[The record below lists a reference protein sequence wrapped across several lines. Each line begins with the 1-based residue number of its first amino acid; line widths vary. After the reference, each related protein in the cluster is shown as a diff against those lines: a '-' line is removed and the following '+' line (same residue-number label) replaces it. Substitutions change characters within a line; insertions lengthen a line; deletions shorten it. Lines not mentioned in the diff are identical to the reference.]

1 MLAADL
7 STSQLLLLGAIAG
20 GTIFLGLP
28 LGRLQSPAPRLR
40 TALNGFAIGILVF
53 LLYDVLANA
62 NEPIE
67 EALRGGDWGT
77 FVPLV
82 SLLAVGFAVGL
93 MGLVYY
99 DKMSRRRA
107 STRPFG
113 PGAAYVEEL
122 RGRGTAFTD
131 ARRLSVMIAV
141 GIGMH
146 NLSEGLA
153 IGQSAAK
160 GEIGLAMMLIIGFAL
175 HNATEGFG
183 IVAPLAAEGER
194 PTWAFLITMGIIGG
208 GPTFLGTIIG
218 NAWVNDGLF
227 VVFLALAAGSILY
240 VVIQL
245 LKVASKQGFEEVVM
259 WAIFFGIVAGFATD
273 YVLVAAGV

>member
-7 STSQLLLLGAIAG
+7 STPQLLLLAAVAG

-28 LGRLQSPAPRLR
+28 LGRLQRPAPRLR

-53 LLYDVLANA
+53 LLFDVLANA
-62 NEPIE
+62 NEPV
-67 EALRGGDWGT
+67 EAALKDGDWST

-82 SLLAVGFAVGL
+82 TLLAVGFAVGL

-99 DKMSRRRA
+99 DRMSRRRA

-122 RGRGTAFTD
+122 RTGRRTLTD

-160 GEIGLAMMLIIGFAL
+160 GEISLALMLIIGFAL

-183 IVAPLAAEGER
+183 IVAPLAAEDDR
-194 PTWAFLITMGIIGG
+194 PSWAFLLTMGLIGG

-227 VVFLALAAGSILY
+227 VVFLSLAAGSILY

-245 LKVASKQGFEEVVM
+245 LKVASKQGFEEIVM
-259 WAIFFGIVAGFATD
+259 WAIFVGVVAGFATD

>member
-1 MLAADL
+1 M
-7 STSQLLLLGAIAG
+7 TIAEHTAEAKDRQTG
-20 GTIFLGLP
+20 SP
-28 LGRLQSPAPRLR
+28 LEVL
-40 TALNGFAIGILVF
+40 LVF
-53 LLYDVLANA
+53 LKLGVTCFGG
-62 NEPIE
+62 PIAHIGYFRE
-67 EALRGGDWGT
+67 E
-77 FVPLV
+77 FVVRRKWIDEHAYADLV
-82 SLLAVGFAVGL
+82 GLCQLLPGPASSQVGFAVGL

-99 DKMSRRRA
+99 DKMSRRRP
-107 STRPFG
+107 TRPFG

-122 RGRGTAFTD
+122 RAGRTGLTD
-131 ARRLSVMIAV
+131 ARRLSAMIAV

-160 GEIGLAMMLIIGFAL
+160 GEISLALMLIIGFAL

-183 IVAPLAAEGER
+183 IVAPLAAEEER
-194 PTWAFLITMGIIGG
+194 PTWAFLITMGLIGG
-208 GPTFLGTIIG
+208 GPTFVGTIIG

-245 LKVASKQGFEEVVM
+245 LKVASKQGFEEIVM